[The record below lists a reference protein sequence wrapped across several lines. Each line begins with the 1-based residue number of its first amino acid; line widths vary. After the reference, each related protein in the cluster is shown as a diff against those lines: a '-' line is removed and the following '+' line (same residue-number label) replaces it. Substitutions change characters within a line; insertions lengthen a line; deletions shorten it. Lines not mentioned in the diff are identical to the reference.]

1 MTSIDQIPQTGI
13 VNEFIILHL
22 RAKIQTLE
30 KKFEKS
36 VEANS
41 AQKLFVSHTNWP
53 VGRTP
58 FISYAN
64 SDPNSNLTYQW
75 SNTTS
80 YYLHQLK

>member
-1 MTSIDQIPQTGI
+1 MTSTDQFSQTGI

-22 RAKIQTLE
+22 RAKIKTLE
-30 KKFEKS
+30 NNFEKP
-36 VEANS
+36 VEANT
-41 AQKLFVSHTNWP
+41 APKLFISHTNWS
-53 VGRTP
+53 GGLTP

-80 YYLHQLK
+80 YYLRQLK

>member
-22 RAKIQTLE
+22 RDKIKTLE
-30 KKFEKS
+30 NNFKKP
-36 VEANS
+36 VEANT
-41 AQKLFVSHTNWP
+41 APKLFVSHTNWP

-64 SDPNSNLTYQW
+64 SDPNSNLNYQW

-80 YYLHQLK
+80 YYLRQLK